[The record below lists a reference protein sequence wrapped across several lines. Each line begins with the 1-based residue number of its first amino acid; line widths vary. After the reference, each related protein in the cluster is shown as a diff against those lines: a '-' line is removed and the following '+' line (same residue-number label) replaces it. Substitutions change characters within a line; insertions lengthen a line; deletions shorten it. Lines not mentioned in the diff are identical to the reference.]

1 MRIKHTLLFSLVIL
15 SLLLAACSGG
25 GSSSDSPSTPS
36 APPRVNGF
44 GTAANHVHAM
54 LALRDHVLML
64 ATHYGLFRSED
75 SGTSWKQVAA
85 GQGQL
90 MYGLMTYSLDVS
102 SLNPQRMYVLTQVTN
117 IHPAGILGLYTSAD
131 QGRTWKLVTKMAD
144 LNTNYIFLT
153 TAGNTSPDE
162 VFIYIVSRGAM
173 GLLVSKDDG
182 QHFSNAGTL
191 PFGSISGLLAIP
203 SAPGHLLAYGSD
215 GAARSTDDGAHW
227 QVIKNIQG
235 GVLSMATPGVHE
247 PIYASGDAGI
257 FVSHDG
263 GTSFTSM
270 ENSASYAS
278 LTVSPLQPQVLYG
291 KTGTATFR
299 SIDSGKTWTALP
311 HIAGNLAVLVA
322 NPDNISKVYL
332 SLSYPTAL
340 YSLSQNETAWQSIT
354 PQA

>member
-1 MRIKHTLLFSLVIL
+1 MKIKQFILLPLLIL
-15 SLLLAACSGG
+15 SLLLAACSGT
-25 GSSSDSPSTPS
+25 GSSTDTQSTPS
-36 APPRVNGF
+36 ALPHVNGF

-54 LALRDHVLML
+54 LALPDHVLML

-75 SGTSWKQVAA
+75 SGASWKQVAA

-102 SLNPQRMYVLTQVTN
+102 SLNPQRMYVLTQVTD
-117 IHPAGILGLYTSAD
+117 IHPASTLGLYTSTD

-162 VFIYIVSRGAM
+162 VFIYIVSRGSM
-173 GLLVSKDDG
+173 GLLVSKDGG
-182 QHFSNAGTL
+182 QHFATAGTL
-191 PFGSISGLLAIP
+191 PFGSISGLLALP
-203 SAPGHLLAYGSD
+203 GAPGHLLAYGSD

-235 GVLSMATPGVHE
+235 GVLSMATPGPGK
-247 PIYASGDAGI
+247 PIYASGDAGV

-270 ENSASYAS
+270 ENSTSYAS
-278 LTVSPLQPQVLYG
+278 LTVSPVQPQVLYG
-291 KTGTATFR
+291 KTGTATFH
-299 SIDSGKTWTALP
+299 STDGGKTWSTLP
-311 HIAGNLAVLVA
+311 RISGNLAVLAA
-322 NPDNISKVYL
+322 NPDNASQVYL
-332 SLSYPTAL
+332 SLSYPTAV
-340 YSLSQNETAWQSIT
+340 YSLSQNDTTWKSIT
-354 PQA
+354 PPV